1 MKKKIFSRMM
11 AAILF
16 FGLSV
21 QPVSVYAE
29 NAEFT
34 SGMETA
40 SETDEFTSVQPE
52 VSGTSEID
60 ASGFGD
66 GTGMQ
71 PETEEIADMPAA
83 GAGDSISEATAVS
96 IGKTYE
102 GSITTTNTADVY
114 KFTLNSSGNLT
125 IESTALIPWINYYLY
140 DSTGKSIWSSWYSE
154 GTAGQ
159 CNISE
164 EFDLTKGTY
173 YLGILKYGNSTGD
186 YSFRLSF
193 TSSGESFSETG
204 TGNNN
209 MLAEADSISLGST
222 YKGQIAYNDEKDF
235 YKFSIG
241 SSGKVTVSAT
251 LFIPWINFYIYDD
264 SGESIWSSWY
274 SEGTAGQISVNEQLD
289 LIKGSYYLGII
300 KYGDYTGNY
309 SFKITSSGAGESF
322 AETENGTN
330 NTLAEADDITPGRTY
345 KGQIA
350 INDSKDYYKFTITSP
365 GKYTL
370 NSSLAIDAVYFTIYD
385 STGKR
390 VWSDSYVENVS
401 QSVNFSQ
408 EMEIHKGTYYLGI
421 EQYGKHTGNY
431 SFELAPSSVISGD
444 ANGLILYEGEWI
456 FVANGVIQSQHTGL
470 ALYDGEWFYINKG
483 KLDTTIN
490 RLVEYD
496 GGLFVV
502 AVGRIV
508 REVNGLWQNPADGLW
523 YYIAEGQVQKQYTG
537 AAQYDGS
544 WFYIIEGKLA
554 SNFNGTIVYDGA
566 TFKVVAGQLY

>member
-1 MKKKIFSRMM
+1 MNFQVVAECSLFNYNQYIFYVWRILTRGGMLNEKENISRMM

-16 FGLSV
+16 FGL
-21 QPVSVYAE
+21 
-29 NAEFT
+29 
-34 SGMETA
+34 
-40 SETDEFTSVQPE
+40 SVQPE

-173 YLGILKYGNSTGD
+173 YLGI
-186 YSFRLSF
+186 
-193 TSSGESFSETG
+193 
-204 TGNNN
+204 
-209 MLAEADSISLGST
+209 
-222 YKGQIAYNDEKDF
+222 
-235 YKFSIG
+235 
-241 SSGKVTVSAT
+241 
-251 LFIPWINFYIYDD
+251 
-264 SGESIWSSWY
+264 
-274 SEGTAGQISVNEQLD
+274 
-289 LIKGSYYLGII
+289 
-300 KYGDYTGNY
+300 
-309 SFKITSSGAGESF
+309 
-322 AETENGTN
+322 
-330 NTLAEADDITPGRTY
+330 
-345 KGQIA
+345 
-350 INDSKDYYKFTITSP
+350 
-365 GKYTL
+365 
-370 NSSLAIDAVYFTIYD
+370 
-385 STGKR
+385 
-390 VWSDSYVENVS
+390 
-401 QSVNFSQ
+401 
-408 EMEIHKGTYYLGI
+408 

-523 YYIAEGQVQKQYTG
+523 YYVAEGQVQKQYTG

>member
-1 MKKKIFSRMM
+1 MNEKKIFSRMM

-159 CNISE
+159 
-164 EFDLTKGTY
+164 
-173 YLGILKYGNSTGD
+173 
-186 YSFRLSF
+186 
-193 TSSGESFSETG
+193 
-204 TGNNN
+204 
-209 MLAEADSISLGST
+209 
-222 YKGQIAYNDEKDF
+222 
-235 YKFSIG
+235 
-241 SSGKVTVSAT
+241 
-251 LFIPWINFYIYDD
+251 
-264 SGESIWSSWY
+264 
-274 SEGTAGQISVNEQLD
+274 ISVNEQLD
-289 LIKGSYYLGII
+289 LTKGSYYLGII

-470 ALYDGEWFYINKG
+470 ALYDG
-483 KLDTTIN
+483 
-490 RLVEYD
+490 
-496 GGLFVV
+496 GLFVV

-523 YYIAEGQVQKQYTG
+523 YYVAEGQVQKQYTG

-544 WFYIIEGKLA
+544 WFYILEGKLA